1 MRARAAS
8 WQGRQRLSLSVA
20 ARGHGFWPA
29 HCSHPGQAQ
38 WSPCAITAP
47 PFAGNCLPD
56 RPSSVHRIRW
66 SRAGRVLHFAP
77 MPIYEFVCE
86 SCGRIVERLQKLSDP
101 PPEACPECG
110 GKMAKIMSRNSFQ
123 LKGGGWYRDLY
134 SSSGSAGSAS
144 GDGKAAPKE
153 SAAKE
158 TKTAE
163 AAPAASPPASTTP
176 AKKD

>member
-1 MRARAAS
+1 
-8 WQGRQRLSLSVA
+8 
-20 ARGHGFWPA
+20 
-29 HCSHPGQAQ
+29 
-38 WSPCAITAP
+38 
-47 PFAGNCLPD
+47 
-56 RPSSVHRIRW
+56 
-66 SRAGRVLHFAP
+66 

-134 SSSGSAGSAS
+134 SSSGSGNSS
-144 GDGKAAPKE
+144 GDGKPAAKE
-153 SAAKE
+153 TAKE
-158 TKTAE
+158 TKTE
-163 AAPAASPPASTTP
+163 TAAPPSTPAAAPP